1 MSQPMLLAQV
11 EQVEAQLGQPLPAD
25 YRAFLLDDANED
37 TEEWG
42 FFTTPK
48 EFLYC
53 ELDWTK
59 DFPFSLEHPV
69 DDSPLREFYKRAVHA
84 KKVEHDSNKH
94 DALCEEAFD
103 YMVENFRKPMERGI
117 VYVADEGCAMY
128 SFLVLRGEAAGQVWW
143 CELTSCFAT
152 IAPPSAH

>member
-1 MSQPMLLAQV
+1 MSQPILLAQV
-11 EQVEAQLGQPLPAD
+11 EQAEAQLGQPLPAD
-25 YRAFLLDDANED
+25 YRAFLLDDANKD

-48 EFLYC
+48 EFLYY

-59 DFPFSLEHPV
+59 DFPFSLKHPV
-69 DDSPLREFYKRAVHA
+69 DDSPLKEFDKRAVHA

-103 YMVENFRKPMERGI
+103 YMEENFLKPMERGI

-128 SFLVLRGEAAGQVWW
+128 SFLV
-143 CELTSCFAT
+143 
-152 IAPPSAH
+152 

>member
-69 DDSPLREFYKRAVHA
+69 DDSPLREFDKRAVHA

-94 DALCEEAFD
+94 DAIEEEAFD
-103 YMVENFRKPMERGI
+103 YMEENFLKWKT
-117 VYVADEGCAMY
+117 
-128 SFLVLRGEAAGQVWW
+128 L
-143 CELTSCFAT
+143 
-152 IAPPSAH
+152 